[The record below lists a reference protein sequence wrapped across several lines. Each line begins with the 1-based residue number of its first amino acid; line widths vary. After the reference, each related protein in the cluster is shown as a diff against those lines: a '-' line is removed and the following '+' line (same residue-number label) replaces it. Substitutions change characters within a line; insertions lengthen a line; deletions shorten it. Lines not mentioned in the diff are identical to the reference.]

1 VGKMTKYSKLKTMK
15 DNFIKAA
22 RKAKSNDMI
31 KLWTDRAD
39 ETQAAINQLSVSE
52 AMEEVK

>member
-1 VGKMTKYSKLKTMK
+1 MTKYAKLKQMK
-15 DNFIKAA
+15 DNFIMAA

-39 ETQAAINQLSVSE
+39 EIQERINNLTVSE
-52 AMEEVK
+52 AIEEEK

>member
-1 VGKMTKYSKLKTMK
+1 MTKYAKLKQMK

-22 RKAKSNDMI
+22 RMAKSNDMI

-52 AMEEVK
+52 AMEEV